1 MKTLN
6 KILFLLLILF
16 AFSCEDIIEKD
27 ISNDTIQIIS
37 PVIGTVV
44 SSNVTTFQW
53 NSLKG
58 ANNYRVQVFNSSQAI
73 VLDSLV
79 KNKVSL
85 TATLIQGQYQWKVRG
100 ENFAYQSN
108 YSLPVSFS
116 VVPSTDLTAQQVI
129 LTNPTNNYY
138 TNSTSV
144 TLGWQNLSAAT
155 SYNLELIN
163 VTNGSSVVYQQA
175 NILTNSVTLSGVN
188 LAQDAEYQWKIKAL
202 NTTAQTPFAI
212 RTLFIDRVVPNLP
225 QNSLPANNSIQ
236 LANQALTFNWSSSTG
251 AGTIQS
257 PITYTIE
264 FSNSATFA
272 SLIQTSNSVTNTFQ
286 QTFTASGDYYWRIK
300 AIDAAGNNS
309 SYSSPFKFT
318 IN

>member
-1 MKTLN
+1 MKILN
-6 KILFLLLILF
+6 KILFLLLVLF

-27 ISNDTIQIIS
+27 ITNDTIQIIS
-37 PVIGTVV
+37 PVNGTVI

-58 ANNYRVQVFNSSQAI
+58 AKNYRVQVFNSSQALVI
-73 VLDSLV
+73 DSLV
-79 KNKVSL
+79 KNKVNL
-85 TATLIQGQYQWKVRG
+85 MTTLSQGQYQWKVRG

-108 YSLPVSFS
+108 YTLPAAFS

-144 TLGWQNLSAAT
+144 TLGWQNLDAAT
-155 SYNLELIN
+155 SYSLELVN

-175 NILTNSVTLSGVN
+175 NILTNSVTLTGIN

-202 NTTAQTPFAI
+202 NATAQTPFAI
-212 RTLFIDRVVPNLP
+212 RTLFIDRAIPNLS

-236 LANQALTFNWSSSTG
+236 LANQALIFNWSVSTSSG
-251 AGTIQS
+251 VIQS
-257 PITYTIE
+257 PISYTIE
-264 FSNSATFA
+264 FSNSISFS
-272 SLIQTSNSVTNTFQ
+272 SLIQTSNTAVNSFQ

-300 AIDAAGNNS
+300 AIDTAGNNS
-309 SYSSPFKFT
+309 GYSMPFKFT